1 MSTKL
6 LKEGPPK
13 SDVIPLSL
21 CMVGAFLNERTGEIT
36 FPQEVMHSV
45 QSLERTVKDMQ
56 KVFFNTS
63 VLRDPS
69 HLHRIVHKIYR
80 YVGDTEDMV
89 RAGLKYDITVILP
102 GDWSGQLPTTTGHY
116 HLPLTQGKMASP
128 DFYQLLYGEGLALL
142 QKEAEGVTE
151 VNVLRPNVGD
161 WMLFPPQYAHS
172 TINIGNTPAVFA
184 NICVRQPHLNY
195 EPILSRK
202 GMAYYVL
209 RDESEGYKLEKNSN
223 YEGKVEHHEATCS
236 ILLPMLSDAPLGTSF
251 WELITTR
258 LDDLIFLTNP
268 DLFPNIYKPDPIQP
282 LRS

>member
-1 MSTKL
+1 MTRRL
-6 LKEGPPK
+6 IKEIAQ
-13 SDVIPLSL
+13 SDGLIPLDL
-21 CMVGAFLNERTGEIT
+21 CMSGAFLNERTGEIT
-36 FPQEVMHSV
+36 FPQNVMHSV
-45 QSLERTVKDMQ
+45 QFLERTLKDMQ
-56 KVFFNTS
+56 R
-63 VLRDPS
+63 VLFDPIALDS
-69 HLHRIVHKIYR
+69 NRTVHKIYR

-102 GDWSGQLPTTTGHY
+102 GDWDGQLPTTTGHY
-116 HLPLTQGKMASP
+116 HLPLAEGKMASP

-142 QKEAEGVTE
+142 QKETEGLTE

-195 EPILSRK
+195 EPILSRM

-209 RDESEGYKLEKNSN
+209 RDESGGYKLEKNSHYKSQLEYN
-223 YEGKVEHHEATCS
+223 EADCRVP
-236 ILLPMLSDAPLGTSF
+236 LPMLSDVSQGASF

-258 LDDLIFLTNP
+258 VDDLTFLTHP
-268 DLFPNIYKPDPIQP
+268 DLFPSIYETDLIQIKK
-282 LRS
+282 